1 MDVIGNEMRIA
12 LNVLISAIIV
22 TSAVFTFRRSNNGIV
37 RALVV
42 IAVLLALLGTLL
54 ILTESIRH

>member
-1 MDVIGNEMRIA
+1 MIGNAMRIA

-37 RALVV
+37 RALAV
-42 IAVLLALLGTLL
+42 IAALLTLLGTLL
-54 ILTESIRH
+54 ILTDSIRH